1 MEDIN
6 LKICAKIKSENNE
19 IIYGF
24 NHVMVKTV
32 NKISKQVTVEV
43 KNYIV
48 EKKAKEPNFK
58 KTDPKLIGKKLV

>member
-32 NKISKQVTVEV
+32 NKISKQLTVEV
-43 KNYIV
+43 KNHIV
-48 EKKAKEPNFK
+48 EKKA
-58 KTDPKLIGKKLV
+58 T